1 MRPEIDPIFIQ
12 TFTRLQKLM
21 LCLSHQATIS
31 LMDTIAEGH
40 DEEVMEWQDIIA
52 ETVKLQQ
59 PPTGE
64 EVR

>member
-1 MRPEIDPIFIQ
+1 
-12 TFTRLQKLM
+12 M